1 VDDDGKKLLELER
14 HRRLVLADRIARAIA
29 VLDPDPDPGQLDMIL
44 NYCRFCRL
52 LIERY
57 RATATLV
64 EHDPVI
70 EAIMALSTSVAREN
84 RGAGKDEI

>member
-1 VDDDGKKLLELER
+1 
-14 HRRLVLADRIARAIA
+14 
-29 VLDPDPDPGQLDMIL
+29 
-44 NYCRFCRL
+44 